1 MSFGEKLKR
10 FFGLKSALDDDFF
23 DDLAD
28 VLVEG
33 DFGAALAFETVD
45 ELRRRC
51 VKSKCGDGA
60 AARRLLTELLAETL
74 KKADRGDSADKNTKK
89 NLRVILLLGVNGVGK
104 TTTAAK
110 LAAMLQ
116 KNGKTLLAAADTFRA
131 AAIDQL
137 KIHGQRLGI
146 RVVAHKQGGDPA
158 AVVYDALEAALAG
171 GYSNLV
177 VDTAG
182 RMHTKT
188 ALVEELKKID
198 RVIQAKHSVED
209 PQIPVTTVGV
219 SDQGGDS
226 RPKTPMASLRLATKT
241 ERWLVLDATTGSNA
255 FVQAETFN
263 EAVKLDGV
271 ILTKMDSTAKG
282 GVVFC
287 LADRLALPVLYVCD
301 GEKYEN
307 IAPFNADE
315 YVRDFL

>member
-1 MSFGEKLKR
+1 MAFGDKLKR
-10 FFGLKSALDDDFF
+10 FFGLKPALDDDFF

-28 VLVEG
+28 ILVEG

-45 ELRRRC
+45 ELRRLCGKNKC
-51 VKSKCGDGA
+51 VDGA
-60 AARRLLTELLAETL
+60 AARLILAEMLAGTL
-74 KKADRGDSADKNTKK
+74 KKARRGDESDTKAEK
-89 NLRVILLLGVNGVGK
+89 KLRVILLLGVNGVGK

-116 KNGKTLLAAADTFRA
+116 KTGKTLLAAADTFRA
-131 AAIDQL
+131 AAIEQL
-137 KIHGQRLGI
+137 KIHGDRLGV

-158 AVVYDALEAALAG
+158 AVVYDALEAAMAG
-171 GYSNLV
+171 GYSSLV

-198 RVIQAKHSVED
+198 RVVQAKYDGQLPAGRFDALPEM
-209 PQIPVTTVGV
+209 
-219 SDQGGDS
+219 
-226 RPKTPMASLRLATKT
+226 R
-241 ERWLVLDATTGSNA
+241 RWLVLDATTGSNA

-287 LADRLALPVLYVCD
+287 LADRLALPVLYVCN

-315 YVRDFL
+315 YVREFL